1 MGMRILITA
10 AGALA
15 CLVLQGG
22 EGVRVS
28 ERFGFDPAD
37 STRFLQ
43 AALDSGLPKIV
54 VDRQDAP
61 WVCGPLRGASG
72 QEVVFEP
79 GVEVVAKSGAFL
91 PLRESLLTYENASD
105 VRLSGRGATL
115 RMRKAD
121 YMKPPYRRGQWRHVL
136 NFLSCS
142 RVRVEG
148 LTLADSGG
156 DGVYIGVSGNDVGVP
171 CRDVTISGV
180 TCDGNLRQ
188 GISVISVDGLLVEN
202 CTLKNTGGHPP
213 EAGIDFEANYPG
225 QLMKDIVVRGCAIMD
240 NTGPGFGFS
249 LWGRDASAVPVSA
262 RIEDCRI
269 ERCRQGFWYTGNA
282 RSGTYAQG
290 KITVRKCVFRDCPG
304 AGMSVCQ
311 KPRTA
316 TELKLVE
323 CRFENCCTDDR
334 TDACFSFR
342 SGYRSDPPVDGI
354 VFDDVTVKTGNDRP
368 LFSRWE
374 GSWVSDDVRALSG
387 RIRLVGPKGDE
398 MVALDSDWR
407 KKSFPPRSV
416 GATPSRRSFTAAPKV
431 VDGTPGV
438 MRSLPRFRLRQDVSY
453 VFYADSLRDAH
464 LVLEMAPVGQSRP
477 LKKPVSVMGLDGRT
491 LRSYAPLKEGVND
504 MVVFRAKR
512 MGLYLL
518 KVPTGWNTVTLVQ
531 ADVPVGIDVSSG
543 EQDILASAGT
553 LHFPASK
560 DTPFAVFAGGQNRR
574 ERLSY
579 ELRDPTGKLVASNG
593 SLGGW
598 DRFLNEKGGPA
609 GLWSLK
615 VGKPKS
621 GLFED
626 FNLDLV
632 GLPSVFFLTADR
644 YWQE

>member
-1 MGMRILITA
+1 MNRCEVVLVFLFA
-10 AGALA
+10 SLALR
-15 CLVLQGG
+15 GG
-22 EGVRVS
+22 EDVKVS

-121 YMKPPYRRGQWRHVL
+121 YMRPPYKKGQWRHVL

-171 CRDVTISGV
+171 CQDVRICGV

-202 CTLKNTGGHPP
+202 CALKNTGGHPP
-213 EAGIDFEANYPG
+213 QAGIDFEANYPG
-225 QLMKDIVVRGCAIMD
+225 QLMKNIVMRGCTIAD
-240 NTGPGFGFS
+240 NKGGGLGFS
-249 LWGRDASAVPVSA
+249 LWGRDASAVPVDA
-262 RIEDCRI
+262 LIENCRI

-290 KITVRKCVFRDCPG
+290 AVVLRNCVFCDCPG
-304 AGMSVCQ
+304 AGLSICQ
-311 KPRTA
+311 KPRAAVT
-316 TELKLVE
+316 LKLIG

-342 SGYRSDPPVDGI
+342 PGYRSDPPVDGI
-354 VFDDVTVKTGNDRP
+354 VFDDVAVKTANDRP

-374 GSWVSDDVRALSG
+374 GSWVSDDVCALSG
-387 RIRLVGPKGDE
+387 RIRLAGRKKEKTIV
-398 MVALDSDWR
+398 LDSAWR
-407 KKSFPPRSV
+407 KKNFPSKSA
-416 GATPSRRSFTAAPKV
+416 GATPSRRPFAAVPKV

-453 VFYADSLRDAH
+453 VFYADSSRDAH

-504 MVVFRAKR
+504 TVVFRAKR
-512 MGLYLL
+512 TGLHLL

-531 ADVPVGIDVSSG
+531 ADVPVGIDISSG
-543 EQDILASAGT
+543 EQDIMASAGVVY
-553 LHFPASK
+553 FPASG
-560 DTPFAVFAGGQNRR
+560 DAPFAVFAGGQNRR

-579 ELRDPTGKLVASNG
+579 ELRDPDGKLVASND
-593 SLGGW
+593 SLGDW
-598 DRFLNEKGGPA
+598 DRYLNEKGGPS

-615 VGKPKS
+615 VGKPKN

-632 GLPSVFFLTADR
+632 GLPSVFFLSADR